1 MSKLNMSKLRFFL
14 KKLEGLTVEIG
25 TEYGP
30 VSGVLVEV
38 EFDYVVLRTNNNLV
52 YVPLAS
58 IQYIN
63 YLK

>member
-1 MSKLNMSKLRFFL
+1 MSKLRLFL
-14 KKLEGLTVEIG
+14 KKLEGLSVEIA

-38 EFDYVVLRTNNNLV
+38 ETDYLVLRTNNNLV

-58 IQYIN
+58 IQYIT
-63 YLK
+63 Y